1 MSGQN
6 RVLRME
12 GFGRGDAGRLRGG
25 SRMGWRDDGGAES
38 VGERG
43 GGGWYGGAGS
53 GKAIQSCHENQF
65 RG

>member
-1 MSGQN
+1 
-6 RVLRME
+6 ME

-43 GGGWYGGAGS
+43 GVGMEGLGVGRPF
-53 GKAIQSCHENQF
+53 KVVMKTNDLV
-65 RG
+65 